1 MARKPEEILRE
12 DPMPSLH
19 VKAKESCKES
29 VTVKTVKNEDFYR
42 QDSYLE
48 RCFNKKQ
55 LVDSWY
61 MGIWQIYIISWLC
74 FKDVYVDFTPIWQK
88 FPF

>member
-1 MARKPEEILRE
+1 MCWSFVLAENRPGQRVARKPEEILRE

-61 MGIWQIYIISWLC
+61 MANLHKLVVSKM
-74 FKDVYVDFTPIWQK
+74 FM
-88 FPF
+88 